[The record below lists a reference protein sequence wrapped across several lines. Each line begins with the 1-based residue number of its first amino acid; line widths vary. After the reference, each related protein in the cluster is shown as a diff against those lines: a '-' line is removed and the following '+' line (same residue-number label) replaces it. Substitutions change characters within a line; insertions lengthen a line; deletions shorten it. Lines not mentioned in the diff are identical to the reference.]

1 MISFI
6 VAMDKQ
12 RGIGFK
18 NGMPW
23 YLPNEFKFFKEK
35 TTGHTIIMGRKTFES
50 IGRVLPKRR
59 HIVLTR
65 SDRSF
70 PEEVEV
76 EEDITQVLERYK
88 NLEEEVFIIG
98 GGHIFKE
105 TMPWADRLYVT
116 HIDEVFDADV
126 FFPEISSDVWKETSI
141 EKGLKDD
148 KNPYDY
154 YFIQFDR
161 K

>member
-23 YLPNEFKFFKEK
+23 HLPNDFKFFKDK
-35 TTGHTIIMGRKTFES
+35 TTDHTIIMGRRTFDS
-50 IGRVLPKRR
+50 IGRVLPNRH
-59 HIVLTR
+59 HIVLTK
-65 SDRSF
+65 SDKSF
-70 PEEVEV
+70 PEEVDV
-76 EEDITQVLERYK
+76 EKDVIQVLEQYK
-88 NLEEEVFIIG
+88 SLEEEVFVIG

-105 TMPWADRLYVT
+105 SMDWADRLYVT
-116 HIDEVFDADV
+116 QIDEVFDADV
-126 FFPEISSDVWKETSI
+126 FFPEISADVWKKTSL
-141 EKGLKDD
+141 EKGLKDA

-154 YFIQFDR
+154 YFIQYDR